1 LKDHDAFIWKVK
13 LAIELL
19 DPEDEEAVILHSVK
33 KYLPSETSSVFKE
46 LFIGRHR
53 KATHYQVKGNMN
65 DCNY

>member
-19 DPEDEEAVILHSVK
+19 DPEAEEAVILHSVR

-46 LFIGRHR
+46 LIFGRHS
-53 KATHYQVKGNMN
+53 KDTH
-65 DCNY
+65 